1 MLKTLDDTPATRDAF
16 VTVGR
21 RTGLRSAML
30 AGGSVADPIDNS
42 ELEVSNV
49 VLHGVSFRST
59 RPLAPGSVLLLRAG
73 GADARLSSSVRIVCC
88 RLRSDGTYDV
98 KAEFF

>member
-1 MLKTLDDTPATRDAF
+1 MPNTLEQPDHTRDDF

-21 RTGLRSAML
+21 RTGLRSAL
-30 AGGSVADPIDNS
+30 LSEGSVADPIGGE
-42 ELEVSNV
+42 ELDVSHV

-59 RPLAPGSVLLLRAG
+59 PPLPPGSVLLLRAG
-73 GADARLSSSVRIVCC
+73 GTDARLCSSIRVVSC
-88 RLRSDGTYDV
+88 RLRADGTHDV